1 MAGKLTVDEIRARF
15 RVVCICKGIKLG
27 AISDAIRKGAT
38 TVEQVT
44 RATGSGRGECGAPR
58 CRPLIEEMLRNG
70 GRPPAPPPAPVVDD
84 DDFPMPVLKRKSQS

>member
-44 RATGSGRGECGAPR
+44 RATGSGRGECGATR
-58 CRPLIEEMLRNG
+58 CRPLIEAL
-70 GRPPAPPPAPVVDD
+70 GRGVTIAGRF
-84 DDFPMPVLKRKSQS
+84 FPGTPLGSVR